1 MKHIKIKV
9 AVRIKELHLETFYRR
24 QQTESQKKTELRP
37 SLRFDGQDLFDMG
50 RSCVFERALIPFVC
64 TNRRNA
70 LTHV

>member
-1 MKHIKIKV
+1 
-9 AVRIKELHLETFYRR
+9 FYQR
-24 QQTESQKKTELRP
+24 QQTESQKKTEPRT

-50 RSCVFERALIPFVC
+50 RSCVFDRALIPFVY

>member
-1 MKHIKIKV
+1 MKHIKIKM

-24 QQTESQKKTELRP
+24 QQTESQKKTELRL
-37 SLRFDGQDLFDMG
+37 SLRFDGQDLFDKG
-50 RSCVFERALIPFVC
+50 RNCVFDRALIPFVY